1 MERKEG
7 QQGARGIPRMDGD
20 QVGFGELVKGEDGVG
35 LGKMRQETRRARG
48 LEGTCVDRVVG
59 ERRMNGEIFFQSGGY
74 FC

>member
-7 QQGARGIPRMDGD
+7 QQGARGIPGMDGD
-20 QVGFGELVKGEDGVG
+20 RVGFGELVKGEDRVG

-48 LEGTCVDRVVG
+48 LEGACVDRVG
-59 ERRMNGEIFFQSGGY
+59 ERRVNGEIFFQSGGY